1 MATQIKTTQIKNF
14 NEDIQDM
21 LSSFLVQWSNITFAY
36 DDVANTL
43 TIASTGWGGGWSSF
57 AETQVTVPS
66 WIKNYWVREHSE
78 TISATGVVP
87 TDIVQ
92 VMLATHLDTD
102 ENNEQW
108 LNIISL
114 HAVAG
119 TDEITVNIEFGELT
133 TWIIK
138 LLYKLN

>member
-1 MATQIKTTQIKNF
+1 MSTQIKTTQIKNF

-21 LSSFLVQWSNITFAY
+21 LSSFLVQWSNITLTY

-43 TIASTGWGGGWSSF
+43 TIASTGWWGGWSSF
-57 AETQVTVPS
+57 IETQITVPS
-66 WIKNYWVREHSE
+66 WIKNYWVIEHSQV
-78 TISATGVVP
+78 ISVIGVVP
-87 TDIVQ
+87 TDVVQ

-108 LNIISL
+108 LSIISL
-114 HAVAG
+114 NAIAG
-119 TDEITVNIEFGELT
+119 TDEITVNIEFSELT